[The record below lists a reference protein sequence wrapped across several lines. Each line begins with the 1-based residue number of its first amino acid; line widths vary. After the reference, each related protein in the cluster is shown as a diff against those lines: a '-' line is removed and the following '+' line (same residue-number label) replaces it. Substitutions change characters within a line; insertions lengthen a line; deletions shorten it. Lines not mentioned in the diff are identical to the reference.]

1 MMLSPATLRENGP
14 GLENRTFLHE
24 SRERLISR
32 GGDAMTLNLVPLCT
46 LQIQLKPP
54 IEVGTGPAGTRLIF
68 EVASGTFKGDRLSG
82 QMEGVAAADW
92 LIIGP
97 EGTATLDIR
106 ATFRTDDDAVI
117 FAQYNG
123 RADVSNGLEPPLTI
137 YVTPRFETGDER
149 YTWLNRIQ
157 AIGKGIVDENLFL
170 EYEWYEAR

>member
-1 MMLSPATLRENGP
+1 
-14 GLENRTFLHE
+14 
-24 SRERLISR
+24 
-32 GGDAMTLNLVPLCT
+32 MTLNLVPLCT

-82 QMEGVAAADW
+82 EMEGAAAADW
-92 LIIGP
+92 LIVGP

-106 ATFRTDDDAVI
+106 ATFRTDDGATI

-123 RADVSNGLEPPLTI
+123 RADLSNGLVLPITI

-149 YTWLNRIQ
+149 YAWLNRVQ
-157 AIGKGIVDENLFL
+157 ASTNGTRPDSVDVLRVV
-170 EYEWYEAR
+170 AGA